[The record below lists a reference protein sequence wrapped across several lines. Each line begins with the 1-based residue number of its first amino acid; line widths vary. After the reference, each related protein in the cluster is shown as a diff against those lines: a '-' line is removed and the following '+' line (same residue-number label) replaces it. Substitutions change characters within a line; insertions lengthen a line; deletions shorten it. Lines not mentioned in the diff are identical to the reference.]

1 MTAPHIIQARTVN
14 GRKKR
19 AQKEEEVVRKQQER
33 FQKQVKMKGVLKRDG
48 FCGFVV
54 LVLDER
60 DGWMDGWMDG

>member
-33 FQKQVKMKGVLKRDG
+33 DQKQVKMKGY
-48 FCGFVV
+48 
-54 LVLDER
+54 
-60 DGWMDGWMDG
+60 